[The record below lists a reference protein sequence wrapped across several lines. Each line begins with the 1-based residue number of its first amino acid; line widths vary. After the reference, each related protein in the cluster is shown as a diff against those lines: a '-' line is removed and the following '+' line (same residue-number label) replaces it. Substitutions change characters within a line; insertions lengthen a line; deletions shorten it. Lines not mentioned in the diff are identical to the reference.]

1 MSIKVGIN
9 GFGRIGRLV
18 FRAGISRSDIE
29 FVGINDP
36 FMTPDYMAYM
46 LRYDTM
52 HGQFDGTIEYT
63 DDAII
68 VNGKTVKFFACMDP
82 KDIPWGEV
90 GAEYVVESTGM
101 FLTKEKAQA
110 HIDAGA
116 KKVVMSAPSKDDTPM
131 FVMGVN
137 HETYDSS
144 MNFVSNASCTTNC
157 LAPIAKVLHDNWG
170 ITDGLMTTVHSST
183 GAAKAVGKVIPSL
196 NGKLTGMS
204 MRVPTLDVSVVDL
217 TVNLAKPAKYDEICA
232 AMKKASEGELKG
244 ILGYT
249 EDAVVSSDFLGDTR
263 TSIFDATAGIALTDT
278 FVKVVSWYDNE
289 IGYSNKVL
297 DLITHMYSV
306 DHK

>member
-90 GAEYVVESTGM
+90 GAEYVWS
-101 FLTKEKAQA
+101 
-110 HIDAGA
+110 
-116 KKVVMSAPSKDDTPM
+116 P
-131 FVMGVN
+131 
-137 HETYDSS
+137 
-144 MNFVSNASCTTNC
+144 
-157 LAPIAKVLHDNWG
+157 
-170 ITDGLMTTVHSST
+170 
-183 GAAKAVGKVIPSL
+183 
-196 NGKLTGMS
+196 
-204 MRVPTLDVSVVDL
+204 
-217 TVNLAKPAKYDEICA
+217 PAC
-232 AMKKASEGELKG
+232 S
-244 ILGYT
+244 
-249 EDAVVSSDFLGDTR
+249 
-263 TSIFDATAGIALTDT
+263 
-278 FVKVVSWYDNE
+278 
-289 IGYSNKVL
+289 
-297 DLITHMYSV
+297 
-306 DHK
+306 